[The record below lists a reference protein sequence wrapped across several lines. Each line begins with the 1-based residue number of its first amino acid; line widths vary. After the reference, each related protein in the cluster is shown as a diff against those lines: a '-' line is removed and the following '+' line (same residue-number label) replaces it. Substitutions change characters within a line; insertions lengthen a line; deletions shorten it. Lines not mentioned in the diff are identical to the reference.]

1 MNEFDC
7 SWLREEDFDELTNS
21 MEVSD
26 TTSHSLVYP
35 EIKPM
40 MINLTVYFVYHAVV
54 NRSSQ
59 RYIMIFS
66 NCFFSI
72 SV

>member
-1 MNEFDC
+1 MKWFDC

-26 TTSHSLVYP
+26 NTSHSLVYP

-40 MINLTVYFVYHAVV
+40 MINLTVFCPSCYF
-54 NRSSQ
+54 
-59 RYIMIFS
+59 
-66 NCFFSI
+66 
-72 SV
+72 

>member
-1 MNEFDC
+1 MKELDC

-40 MINLTVYFVYHAVV
+40 MINLTV
-54 NRSSQ
+54 
-59 RYIMIFS
+59 
-66 NCFFSI
+66 FFSI
-72 SV
+72 MQWLIVLASVTS